1 MPNTRSGSIEVLHL
15 SKQFLQRETG
25 LTLDVLNDIS
35 FCAEPGTF
43 LALVGESGCGKTTLL
58 RILAGLEC
66 ADHGIVQINGKAVS
80 GPNADCGM
88 MFQQNALFPW
98 LTVRENIEFG
108 PKMLRKSQQDQA
120 RINELLQIMRL
131 EDFSNV
137 YPAKI
142 SGGMQQ
148 RAALARALANDPS
161 VLLLDEPLGALDAFT
176 RMRLQDELIRIWQ
189 WQKNTMLMITHDIDE
204 AVYLAQ
210 KVIILTPRPKRTCD
224 LSAISKG
231 SNQQRICRITERDSG
246 DASFCV
252 EEFIMNKRNEQLQ
265 TMSFE
270 QLHARSVEFHGHSC
284 PGLIIGIKA
293 AMYVMELFHEAFS
306 EDEELVCVAENDACG
321 VDAIQ
326 SILGCSVGKG
336 NLLFRMR
343 GKHAYT
349 FYCRKTG
356 QSARLVLRPLVDMT
370 AKEKNDYLCK
380 TAAADLFEIKPA
392 QPLPEKA
399 RIFKS
404 MTCECCGE
412 QTAEYY
418 TRNENG
424 KIVCLDCVH
433 PYNRFLL
440 I

>member
-1 MPNTRSGSIEVLHL
+1 M
-15 SKQFLQRETG
+15 KQEYLERWEKCVAFHGHACGG
-25 LTLDVLNDIS
+25 LAIG
-35 FCAEPGTF
+35 F
-43 LALVGESGCGKTTLL
+43 
-58 RILAGLEC
+58 
-66 ADHGIVQINGKAVS
+66 
-80 GPNADCGM
+80 
-88 MFQQNALFPW
+88 
-98 LTVRENIEFG
+98 
-108 PKMLRKSQQDQA
+108 
-120 RINELLQIMRL
+120 
-131 EDFSNV
+131 
-137 YPAKI
+137 
-142 SGGMQQ
+142 
-148 RAALARALANDPS
+148 RAALYA
-161 VLLLDEPLGALDAFT
+161 
-176 RMRLQDELIRIWQ
+176 
-189 WQKNTMLMITHDIDE
+189 
-204 AVYLAQ
+204 
-210 KVIILTPRPKRTCD
+210 
-224 LSAISKG
+224 
-231 SNQQRICRITERDSG
+231 
-246 DASFCV
+246 
-252 EEFIMNKRNEQLQ
+252 
-265 TMSFE
+265 
-270 QLHARSVEFHGHSC
+270 
-284 PGLIIGIKA
+284 
-293 AMYVMELFHEAFS
+293 MELLEAAPAK
-306 EDEELVCVAENDACG
+306 DEELVCVAECDACG

-326 SILGCSVGKG
+326 CILGCSVGKG

-343 GKHAYT
+343 GKQAYT